1 MPLGLL
7 VYPSINLL
15 MNFPLGSLRFACQQ
29 ALVYVAC
36 TNVLLLKSEWNEEKG
51 STKRRA
57 VSQDATVIRPPWSIG
72 RTVRT
77 IPDDLSVGVIAIGW
91 QQVLK
96 GSLHAGIP
104 MDGKCRQDD
113 SDNNRHVLIPIKL
126 QAGQKPITLVAKATT
141 PKTNNAIIHPMLS
154 VTQAGCHRNWIWS
167 APLVS

>member
-57 VSQDATVIRPPWSIG
+57 MSQDSTVIRPPWSIG

-113 SDNNRHVLIPIKL
+113 SDNNRHDSQRLNGECLEHKTRWNADHDKRQRRPDVCQECPFD
-126 QAGQKPITLVAKATT
+126 GQLRSLP
-141 PKTNNAIIHPMLS
+141 
-154 VTQAGCHRNWIWS
+154 G
-167 APLVS
+167 